1 MHLEDTIA
9 AISTPLGE
17 GGIGVVR
24 LSGPEALRIADRVF
38 ASPRGRRPSESPSH
52 RILYGHILDGQEVV
66 DEVLLSVMR
75 APRTYTR
82 EDVVEISCHGG
93 LAPLRRVLQVVLQQG
108 ARLAQPGEF
117 TKRAFLNGRIDLA
130 QAEAVLELIKAR
142 TEEARKMALGQLQG
156 RLSERIEALRERLL
170 SLCAHLEAHIDFPE
184 EDIQPQSLEDMLA
197 EMARTEEDLRALL
210 QTYEEG
216 RLLKEGVRTAIVGRP
231 NVGKSS
237 LLNALLGQD
246 RAIVTAQPGT
256 TRDVVSEEINLG
268 GLALRVM
275 DTAGIRESH
284 DMVEAEGV
292 RRSLQALREADLV
305 LAVLDASE
313 PLRREDLTVL
323 RSLQGR
329 RHILVLNKADL
340 PRRLRT
346 EELPSSSP
354 QVALSA
360 RTGQGLEALRGAILK
375 SLCLRRQAE
384 GSQPL
389 LISSLRHK
397 GLLEAT
403 LRGLGAA
410 REALSTQ
417 KPLEIVALEL
427 REAAEALGQLTG
439 SIGTEEILER
449 VFLSL
454 IHI

>member
-1 MHLEDTIA
+1 
-9 AISTPLGE
+9 
-17 GGIGVVR
+17 
-24 LSGPEALRIADRVF
+24 
-38 ASPRGRRPSESPSH
+38 
-52 RILYGHILDGQEVV
+52 
-66 DEVLLSVMR
+66 
-75 APRTYTR
+75 
-82 EDVVEISCHGG
+82 
-93 LAPLRRVLQVVLQQG
+93 
-108 ARLAQPGEF
+108 
-117 TKRAFLNGRIDLA
+117 
-130 QAEAVLELIKAR
+130 
-142 TEEARKMALGQLQG
+142 
-156 RLSERIEALRERLL
+156 
-170 SLCAHLEAHIDFPE
+170 
-184 EDIQPQSLEDMLA
+184 
-197 EMARTEEDLRALL
+197 
-210 QTYEEG
+210 
-216 RLLKEGVRTAIVGRP
+216 
-231 NVGKSS
+231 VGKSS

-449 VFLSL
+449 VFREFC
-454 IHI
+454 IGK